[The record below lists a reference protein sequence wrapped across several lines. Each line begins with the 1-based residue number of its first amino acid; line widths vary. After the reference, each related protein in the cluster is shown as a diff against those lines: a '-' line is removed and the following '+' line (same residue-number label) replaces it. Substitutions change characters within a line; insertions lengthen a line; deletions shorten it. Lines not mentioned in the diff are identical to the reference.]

1 MQSPEMILNLLD
13 RWNSKSCPDS
23 IDGKRFLC
31 SQMQKWSTYSKTKN
45 GDEEKDIRNGWEGEE
60 KIKQSKIAFL
70 EMQFAQFF

>member
-1 MQSPEMILNLLD
+1 
-13 RWNSKSCPDS
+13 
-23 IDGKRFLC
+23 
-31 SQMQKWSTYSKTKN
+31 MQKWSTYSKTKN